1 VNITAVNL
9 NLLLAFEALFE
20 EQNVSRA
27 ATRIGL
33 SQPAMSNALA
43 RLREVFG
50 DPLFQRK
57 SRGMRATPRALELAG
72 PVRNGLAQL
81 RSALAERPG
90 FDPAASTRSFRIA
103 MTDYAELVL
112 LGPLLRSVARTSPA
126 VQIVVRR
133 VERIFVPPEADLR
146 AGTFDAAIGFFPE
159 VNALDPRTRSVD
171 LFAEE
176 NVCIARQ
183 GHPLMR
189 KRFTLREFASAGH
202 VGVFYRDDT
211 RVGLVD
217 NILAGHGLR
226 RRLQA
231 TTPHFL
237 SAVSVVAESD
247 LIAVVPA
254 GLAARFRKPLRLEVR
269 KTPLRLPTF
278 HMRLLWYEHG
288 SDDPAQQW
296 LRSEIVAATSPKR
309 PQSTA
314 RGQAVT
320 PRRAGTARRTALLDK
335 TV

>member
-9 NLLLAFEALFE
+9 NLLLAFEALLE
-20 EQNVSRA
+20 EQSVSRA

-57 SRGMRATPRALELAG
+57 SRGMRATARALELAG
-72 PVRNGLAQL
+72 PVRNGLTQL
-81 RSALAERPG
+81 RSAFAERPR
-90 FDPAASTRSFRIA
+90 FDPSASTRSFRIA

-112 LGPLLRSVARTSPA
+112 LGPLLRSVGRASPA
-126 VQIVVRR
+126 VQIVIRR
-133 VERIFVPPEADLR
+133 VERIFAAPEAELR

-159 VNALDPRTRSVD
+159 ANALDPRTRSLD

-176 NVCIARQ
+176 NVCIARK

-211 RVGLVD
+211 VGLVD

-231 TTPHFL
+231 ATPHFL
-237 SAVSVVAESD
+237 SAVFVVAESD

-254 GLAARFRKPLRLEVR
+254 GLAARFRKPLGLEIR
-269 KTPLRLPTF
+269 KVPVLLPTF
-278 HMRLLWYEHG
+278 HMRLLWYEQ
-288 SDDPAQQW
+288 SSEDPAQQW
-296 LRSEIVAATSPKR
+296 LRSEIV
-309 PQSTA
+309 QS
-314 RGQAVT
+314 G
-320 PRRAGTARRTALLDK
+320 RAGRRSAAG
-335 TV
+335 